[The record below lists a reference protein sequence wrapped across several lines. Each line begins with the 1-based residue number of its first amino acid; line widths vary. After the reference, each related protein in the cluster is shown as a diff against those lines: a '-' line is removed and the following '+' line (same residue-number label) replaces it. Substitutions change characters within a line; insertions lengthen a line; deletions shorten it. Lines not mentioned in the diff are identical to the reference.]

1 MFISEQISPFLVF
14 KCSYLI
20 LFNVELSVHMWYF
33 VSMKDIT
40 EMIAKYIKTNRIRL
54 KKTQKDLAEESGVS
68 LMTLRR
74 AENGEVLSLETLVAI
89 LEVFGDLESLK
100 SLFVINDKT
109 PRSLLSQNDEHRER
123 VRKRKDEETKEWVW
137 GDEIE

>member
-1 MFISEQISPFLVF
+1 MIISEQISPFLAL

-20 LFNVELSVHMWYF
+20 LYHIEISVHIWYF
-33 VSMKDIT
+33 IRMKDIA

-109 PRSLLSQNDEHRER
+109 PRSLLNQNDEHRER
-123 VRKRKDEETKEWVW
+123 VRKRKDEEAKEWVW

>member
-1 MFISEQISPFLVF
+1 MIISEQISPFLAL

-20 LFNVELSVHMWYF
+20 LYHIEISVHIWYF
-33 VSMKDIT
+33 IRMKDIA

-109 PRSLLSQNDEHRER
+109 PRSLLNQNDEHGER
-123 VRKRKDEETKEWVW
+123 VRKRKDEEAKEWVW

>member
-1 MFISEQISPFLVF
+1 
-14 KCSYLI
+14 
-20 LFNVELSVHMWYF
+20 
-33 VSMKDIT
+33 MKDIT
-40 EMIAKYIKTNRIRL
+40 EMIAKYIKTHRIRL

-89 LEVFGDLESLK
+89 LEVFGDLENLK
-100 SLFVINDKT
+100 LLFVINDQT
-109 PRSLLSQNDEHRER
+109 PRSLLSQNDKHRKR